1 MELRVRET
9 GEVISER
16 DLYYK
21 YPNISFPKPLTPY
34 VIDTY
39 GLEVILQGPQPQTT
53 PPYETVVRQGIE
65 EIKGK
70 WFTKYVIGP
79 IFNNQEEEDSYRLNI
94 DTQASDGIRNTRNSL
109 ISKSEWMGCSD
120 VIMSDE
126 WREYRQELR
135 DITTQK
141 GFPHNVEWPE
151 EPTSF
156 KSF

>member
-34 VIDTY
+34 VIETY
-39 GLEVILQGPQPQTT
+39 GLEVILEGPQPQTT

-94 DTQASDGIRNTRNSL
+94 DTQASKGIRNNRNNL
-109 ISKSEWMGCSD
+109 ISESDWMSCSD
-120 VIMSDE
+120 FIMSDE
-126 WREYRQELR
+126 WRQYRQELR
-135 DITTQK
+135 DITIQE

-151 EPTSF
+151 EPTGF

>member
-21 YPNISFPKPLTPY
+21 YPNISFPKPLTSY

-94 DTQASDGIRNTRNSL
+94 DTQASKGIRNNRNNL
-109 ISKSEWMGCSD
+109 ISESDWMGCSD
-120 VIMSDE
+120 VVMSDE
-126 WREYRQELR
+126 WRQYRQDLR
-135 DITTQK
+135 DITTQE

-151 EPTSF
+151 EPTGF

>member
-16 DLYYK
+16 DLHYK

-34 VIDTY
+34 VIETY
-39 GLEVILQGPQPQTT
+39 KLDAILDGPKPQVT

-65 EIKGK
+65 EIRGK

-79 IFNNQEEEDSYRLNI
+79 IFNNEEDEKAYKLRI
-94 DTQASDGIRNTRNSL
+94 DIEASKSIRETRNNL
-109 ISKSEWMGCSD
+109 ISKSDWMACSD

-126 WREYRQELR
+126 WKEYRQALR
-135 DITTQK
+135 DIPEQE
-141 GFPHNVEWPE
+141 GFPHSVDWPTQ
-151 EPTSF
+151 PT
-156 KSF
+156 

>member
-21 YPNISFPKPLTPY
+21 YPNISFPKPLTSY

-39 GLEVILQGPQPQTT
+39 GLEVILEGPRPQVT

-79 IFNNQEEEDSYRLNI
+79 IFTNQEDEDSYRLNI
-94 DTQASDGIRNTRNSL
+94 DTQASESIRNTRDSL
-109 ISKSEWMGCSD
+109 ISKSDWMGCSD

-126 WREYRQELR
+126 WRQYRQELR

-141 GFPHNVEWPE
+141 GFPHNINWPE
-151 EPTSF
+151 EPGH
-156 KSF
+156 

>member
-39 GLEVILQGPQPQTT
+39 GFDVILEGSRPQVT
-53 PPYETVVRQGIE
+53 PPYETLVRQGIE

-70 WFTKYVIGP
+70 WFTKYAIGP
-79 IFNNQEEEDSYRLNI
+79 IFTNQEDEDSYRLNI
-94 DTQASDGIRNTRNSL
+94 DTQASEGIRTNRNNL
-109 ISKSEWMGCSD
+109 ISKSDWMGCSD
-120 VIMSDE
+120 FIMSNE
-126 WREYRQELR
+126 WKQYRQDLR
-135 DITTQK
+135 DITTQE
-141 GFPHNVEWPE
+141 GFPHNVEWPD
-151 EPTSF
+151 EPGH
-156 KSF
+156 

>member
-9 GEVISER
+9 SEVISER

-21 YPNISFPKPLTPY
+21 YPNISFPKPLTSY

-39 GLEVILQGPQPQTT
+39 GLEVILEGPQPQVT

-70 WFTKYVIGP
+70 WFTKYMIGP
-79 IFNNQEEEDSYRLNI
+79 IFNNEEDEEAYRLKI
-94 DTQASDGIRNTRNSL
+94 DTQASESIRSTRNSL
-109 ISKSEWMGCSD
+109 ISKSDWMGCSD

-126 WREYRQELR
+126 WRQYRQELR
-135 DITTQK
+135 DITTQE
-141 GFPHNVEWPE
+141 GFPHNVDWPE
-151 EPTSF
+151 EPGH
-156 KSF
+156 

>member
-34 VIDTY
+34 VIETY
-39 GLEVILQGPQPQTT
+39 KLDAIFEGAQPKTT

-65 EIKGK
+65 EIDGK
-70 WFTKYVIGP
+70 WFKKYVIGP
-79 IFNNQEEEDSYRLNI
+79 IFNNEEDEKAYKLRIDNEASKNI
-94 DTQASDGIRNTRNSL
+94 RKTRNNL
-109 ISKSEWMGCSD
+109 ISKSDWMACSD

-126 WREYRQELR
+126 WKEYRQALR
-135 DITTQK
+135 DIPEQK
-141 GFPHNVEWPE
+141 GFPHSVDWPTQ
-151 EPTSF
+151 P
-156 KSF
+156 

>member
-39 GLEVILQGPQPQTT
+39 DLDAILEGAQPQTT
-53 PPYETVVRQGIE
+53 PPYETAVRQGIE

-70 WFTKYVIGP
+70 WFKKYVIGP
-79 IFNNQEEEDSYRLNI
+79 IFTNQEDEDSYRLRI
-94 DTQASDGIRNTRNSL
+94 DTQASESIRSTRNSL
-109 ISKSEWMGCSD
+109 ISKSDWMGCSD
-120 VIMSDE
+120 VVMSDE
-126 WREYRQELR
+126 WKEYRQELR
-135 DITTQK
+135 DITTQE
-141 GFPHNVEWPE
+141 GFPHNIDWPD
-151 EPTSF
+151 EPGHQNY
-156 KSF
+156 

>member
-21 YPNISFPKPLTPY
+21 YPNISFPKPLTSY

-94 DTQASDGIRNTRNSL
+94 DTQASKGIRNNRNNL
-109 ISKSEWMGCSD
+109 ISESDWMGCSD
-120 VIMSDE
+120 VVMSDE

-135 DITTQK
+135 DITTK
-141 GFPHNVEWPE
+141 EGFPHSVRWPT
-151 EPTSF
+151 EPS
-156 KSF
+156 

>member
-9 GEVISER
+9 GKVISER

-21 YPNISFPKPLTPY
+21 YPNISFPKPLTSY

-39 GLEVILQGPQPQTT
+39 GLEVILEGPQPQVT
-53 PPYETVVRQGIE
+53 PPYETVIKQGIE

-79 IFNNQEEEDSYRLNI
+79 IFTNQEEEDSYRLNI
-94 DTQASDGIRNTRNSL
+94 DTQASESIRNTRNSL
-109 ISKSEWMGCSD
+109 ISKSDWMGCSD

-135 DITTQK
+135 DITDQE

>member
-39 GLEVILQGPQPQTT
+39 GLEVILEGPQPQTT
-53 PPYETVVRQGIE
+53 SPYETVVRQGIE

-79 IFNNQEEEDSYRLNI
+79 IFNNEEDKKAYRLNI
-94 DTQASDGIRNTRNSL
+94 DTQASESIRSTRNSL
-109 ISKSEWMGCSD
+109 ISKSDWMGCSD
-120 VIMSDE
+120 VVMSDE
-126 WREYRQELR
+126 WRQYRQELR
-135 DITTQK
+135 DITTQE
-141 GFPHNVEWPE
+141 GFPHNINWPE
-151 EPTSF
+151 EPGH
-156 KSF
+156 

>member
-21 YPNISFPKPLTPY
+21 YPNISFPKPLTSY

-39 GLEVILQGPQPQTT
+39 GLEVILEGPQPQTS

-79 IFNNQEEEDSYRLNI
+79 IFNNKEDEEAYRLKI
-94 DTQASDGIRNTRNSL
+94 DTQASESSRSTRNRL
-109 ISKSEWMGCSD
+109 ISKSDWMGCSD

-151 EPTSF
+151 EPGH
-156 KSF
+156 

>member
-21 YPNISFPKPLTPY
+21 YPNISFPKPLTSY

-39 GLEVILQGPQPQTT
+39 GLEVILEGPRPQVT

-65 EIKGK
+65 EIKSK

-94 DTQASDGIRNTRNSL
+94 DNQASEGIRDTRNSL
-109 ISKSEWMGCSD
+109 ISKSDWMGCSD
-120 VIMSDE
+120 VVMSDE

-135 DITTQK
+135 DITTQE
-141 GFPHNVEWPE
+141 GFPHNVDWPE
-151 EPTSF
+151 EPTDF

>member
-16 DLYYK
+16 DLHYK

-39 GLEVILQGPQPQTT
+39 GLDAILDGPQPQTT
-53 PPYETVVRQGIE
+53 SPYETVVRQGIE

-79 IFNNQEEEDSYRLNI
+79 IFNNQEDEDSYRLKI
-94 DTQASDGIRNTRNSL
+94 DTQASESIRSNRNSL
-109 ISKSEWMGCSD
+109 ISKSDWMGCSD

-126 WREYRQELR
+126 WRQYRQELR
-135 DITTQK
+135 DITTQE
-141 GFPHNVEWPE
+141 GFPHNIEWPE
-151 EPTSF
+151 EPGHQNY
-156 KSF
+156 

>member
-16 DLYYK
+16 DLHYK

-34 VIDTY
+34 VIETY
-39 GLEVILQGPQPQTT
+39 KLDAILDGPKPQVT

-65 EIKGK
+65 EIRGK

-79 IFNNQEEEDSYRLNI
+79 IFNNEEDEKAYKLRI
-94 DTQASDGIRNTRNSL
+94 DIEASKSIRETRNNL
-109 ISKSEWMGCSD
+109 ISKSDWMACSD

-126 WREYRQELR
+126 WKEYRQALR
-135 DITTQK
+135 DIPEQD
-141 GFPHNVEWPE
+141 GFPHSVDWPTQ
-151 EPTSF
+151 PT
-156 KSF
+156 

>member
-9 GEVISER
+9 SEVISER

-21 YPNISFPKPLTPY
+21 YPNISFPKPLTSY

-39 GLEVILQGPQPQTT
+39 GLEVILEGPQPQTS

-79 IFNNQEEEDSYRLNI
+79 IFNNKEDEEAYRLKI
-94 DTQASDGIRNTRNSL
+94 DTQASESIRSTRNSL
-109 ISKSEWMGCSD
+109 ISKSDWMGCSD

-126 WREYRQELR
+126 WRQYRQELR
-135 DITTQK
+135 DITTQE

-151 EPTSF
+151 EPGH
-156 KSF
+156 

>member
-39 GLEVILQGPQPQTT
+39 GLEVILEGPQPQTT
-53 PPYETVVRQGIE
+53 SPYETVVRQGIE

-79 IFNNQEEEDSYRLNI
+79 IFNNEEDKKAYRLNI
-94 DTQASDGIRNTRNSL
+94 DTQASESIRSTRNSL
-109 ISKSEWMGCSD
+109 ISKSDWMGCSD
-120 VIMSDE
+120 VVMSDE

-135 DITTQK
+135 DITTQE

-151 EPTSF
+151 EPGH
-156 KSF
+156 

>member
-79 IFNNQEEEDSYRLNI
+79 IFNNQEDEEAYRLNI
-94 DTQASDGIRNTRNSL
+94 DAQASESIKNTRNSL
-109 ISKSEWMGCSD
+109 ISKSDWMGCSD

-135 DITTQK
+135 DITTQE
-141 GFPHNVEWPE
+141 GFPHNVEWPN
-151 EPTSF
+151 EPD
-156 KSF
+156 

>member
-21 YPNISFPKPLTPY
+21 YPNISFPKPLTSY

-39 GLEVILQGPQPQTT
+39 GLEVILERPQPQVT
-53 PPYETVVRQGIE
+53 PPYETVIRQGIE

-79 IFNNQEEEDSYRLNI
+79 IFTNQEEEDSYRLNI
-94 DTQASDGIRNTRNSL
+94 DTQASEGIRDTRNSL
-109 ISKSEWMGCSD
+109 ISKSDWMGCSD

-135 DITTQK
+135 DITTQE
-141 GFPHNVEWPE
+141 GFPHNVDWPE
-151 EPTSF
+151 EPGH
-156 KSF
+156 

>member
-21 YPNISFPKPLTPY
+21 YPNISFPKPLTSY

-39 GLEVILQGPQPQTT
+39 GLEVILEGPQPQVT
-53 PPYETVVRQGIE
+53 PPYETVVRQGVE

-94 DTQASDGIRNTRNSL
+94 DTQASKGIRNNRNNL
-109 ISKSEWMGCSD
+109 ISESDWMGCSD
-120 VIMSDE
+120 VVMSDE

-135 DITTQK
+135 DITTQE
-141 GFPHNVEWPE
+141 GFPHNVDWPE
-151 EPTSF
+151 EPTTFRSF
-156 KSF
+156 

>member
-9 GEVISER
+9 SEVISER

-21 YPNISFPKPLTPY
+21 YPNISFPKPLTSY

-39 GLEVILQGPQPQTT
+39 GLEVILEGPQPQTS

-79 IFNNQEEEDSYRLNI
+79 IFNNKEDEEAYRLKI
-94 DTQASDGIRNTRNSL
+94 DTQASESIRSTRNSL
-109 ISKSEWMGCSD
+109 ISKSDWMGCSD

-126 WREYRQELR
+126 WRQYRQELR
-135 DITTQK
+135 DITTQE
-141 GFPHNVEWPE
+141 GFPHNVDWPE
-151 EPTSF
+151 EPGH
-156 KSF
+156 

>member
-9 GEVISER
+9 GKVISER

-21 YPNISFPKPLTPY
+21 YPNISFPKPLTSY

-39 GLEVILQGPQPQTT
+39 GLEVILEGPQPQVT
-53 PPYETVVRQGIE
+53 PPYETVIRQGIE

-79 IFNNQEEEDSYRLNI
+79 IFTNQEEEDSYRLNI
-94 DTQASDGIRNTRNSL
+94 DTQASEGIRDTRNSL
-109 ISKSEWMGCSD
+109 ISKSDWMGCSD

-135 DITTQK
+135 DITTQE
-141 GFPHNVEWPE
+141 GFPHNVEWPN
-151 EPTSF
+151 EPD
-156 KSF
+156 

>member
-94 DTQASDGIRNTRNSL
+94 DTQASCGIRNTRNSL
-109 ISKSEWMGCSD
+109 ISKSDWMGCSD

>member
-21 YPNISFPKPLTPY
+21 YPHTSFPKPLS
-34 VIDTY
+34 TY
-39 GLEVILQGPQPQTT
+39 ILDLYGVDAVLEGPRPQVTS
-53 PPYETVVRQGIE
+53 PYETAVRQGIE

-94 DTQASDGIRNTRNSL
+94 DNQASEGIRNTRNSL
-109 ISKSEWMGCSD
+109 ISKSDWMGCSD
-120 VIMSDE
+120 VVMSDE
-126 WREYRQELR
+126 WRQYRQLLR
-135 DITTQK
+135 DITSQE
-141 GFPHNVEWPE
+141 GFPHNVDWPD
-151 EPTSF
+151 EPGH
-156 KSF
+156 